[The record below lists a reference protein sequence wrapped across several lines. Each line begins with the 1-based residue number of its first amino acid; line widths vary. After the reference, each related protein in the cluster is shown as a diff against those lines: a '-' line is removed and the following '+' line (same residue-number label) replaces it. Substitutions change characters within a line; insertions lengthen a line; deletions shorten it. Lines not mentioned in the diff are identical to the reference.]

1 MWFFP
6 FIRICVG
13 SKRDGKVVHNPKQ
26 NLERRNRMKNLKWI
40 QICFLFFVCIGVGVW
55 ATHSLGQQ
63 KVDEAT
69 VEKEMAKVM
78 PLLKGEQWQKMDP
91 NSKVA
96 FIWGAAHVILIENV
110 LMEEF
115 PELKRE
121 NFSAKVA
128 EARAAQVKAGKARTI
143 NEIVGAIDQYYKE
156 HPDKLGTPVLGVIW
170 IAGVKPNLKTG
181 IAGRPLK

>member
-1 MWFFP
+1 MKKWIGANQP
-6 FIRICVG
+6 TKQTV
-13 SKRDGKVVHNPKQ
+13 KRREG
-26 NLERRNRMKNLKWI
+26 MKRLKWI

-55 ATHSLGQQ
+55 ATHATGQE
-63 KVDEAT
+63 KDAAA

-110 LMEEF
+110 LMEEI
-115 PELKRE
+115 PELRRE

-128 EARAAQVKAGKARTI
+128 ESRRARVQAGTTMTI
-143 NEIVGAIDQYYKE
+143 NEVISAIDQYYKD
-156 HPDKLGTPVLGVIW
+156 HPDKLGVTVMGVIW
-170 IAGVKPNLKTG
+170 EVGIKPNLKTG
-181 IAGRPLK
+181 IAGRPLKK